1 MAKFPTEVERS
12 VVVRVPVTRAYE
24 YLADVARSA
33 GCIPSIARC
42 ERVGD
47 DTWRFTSKERSIG
60 PLTMSVRYTARYER
74 NGRDRIVFRSV
85 GAEGDNADVDGT
97 FSLCAV
103 DEDTTRIEL
112 RQMIAPETPVP
123 RLLQGMIRSF
133 VEREAAG
140 EIEQFLDGVR
150 RALEGAG

>member
-1 MAKFPTEVERS
+1 
-12 VVVRVPVTRAYE
+12 
-24 YLADVARSA
+24 
-33 GCIPSIARC
+33 
-42 ERVGD
+42 
-47 DTWRFTSKERSIG
+47 
-60 PLTMSVRYTARYER
+60 MSVRYTARYEG
-74 NGRDRIVFRSV
+74 NGKDRILFRSV
-85 GAEGDNADVDGT
+85 GAEGDSADVDGT
-97 FSLCAV
+97 FSLHALG
-103 DEDTTRIEL
+103 EDTTRIEL